1 MQTIMNKTG
10 SFNKTIALLAFS
22 FFISHFLF
30 SQIRELKNGYVLP
43 VKGKIRILV
52 IFAEVDCGL
61 CPGNCDWDNTNW
73 PPGQFPIGSEN
84 WFDRDLSAGKS
95 PSGYITRYYHE
106 MSGGDYTVLGSY
118 YPVIL
123 KIPCTGLTKYN
134 ASAKVIDMINEAP
147 LPEGFNLSDF
157 DNWSNDL
164 QEDAG
169 YSKANVPNKSIDAL
183 AIVWRNYLIPWGMQ
197 PFYQISTTT
206 HIKDYKI
213 PLGTSFHGINGSK
226 AGLDFLI
233 AEYFHGMSGPNN
245 WHSGSGGGR
254 HTFMTRTSS
263 FSITGQNASCSN
275 VVNGCD
281 RWQMDWRMGKAQT
294 IMARDEENRIDVP
307 ADFNIRNHPYGGTY
321 ILRDHVTTGDAI
333 RIKLPHFNWTKIG
346 DKKNQYLWIEN
357 HQGISSLDIQYYDDN
372 ECVDKMRKGMYV
384 FIQVGK
390 DVLAD
395 NDRIFLYEEQ
405 VTGNPNA
412 LASWLFP
419 LTSRGNFD
427 FKYLPDRKGQG
438 QGPCVWGSN
447 HIPKDRYSSE
457 TEANPF
463 TGHSDFFSIV
473 DVNNDGKLLSGDNWL
488 TGLSEIIRDSV
499 VFNFHVHSNSFV
511 AFRKDFNSKINI
523 SSNPSSAPV
532 YTHMSA
538 DGFGSGNVS
547 PADFDNRK
555 IRLNGVSV
563 EIIQENTDGKGAIK
577 VKITWDNY
585 DVNEDQRWC
594 GDIDLSNDPADPLT
608 RPSRI
613 NLKKGKTLRVDQGR
627 SATRYQG
634 ELQKDG
640 SFLFAEPSAL
650 TLQKG
655 TITEIEKRAKLII
668 ENGSTFII
676 KSGATLTIKKK
687 GKLIINAGSFLCIEP
702 GAILKLDPKAKFSSD
717 QSAISGVNPKLKVAS
732 SDCLKLDQ
740 VPQLKIRATA
750 VKSKKK
756 KKTKK

>member
-1 MQTIMNKTG
+1 MHKI
-10 SFNKTIALLAFS
+10 SFFYKAIALLAFTFI
-22 FFISHFLF
+22 FFHFSF

-61 CPGNCDWDNTNW
+61 CSGNCEWDNTNW
-73 PPGQFPIGSEN
+73 LPGQFPIGYDK
-84 WFDRDLSAGKS
+84 WFDKDLPAGAT
-95 PSGYITRYYHE
+95 PVGYITRYYHE

-118 YPVIL
+118 FPHIL

-164 QEDAG
+164 REDAG
-169 YSKANVPNKSIDAL
+169 YPKMNVPNKSIDAL
-183 AIVWRNYLIPWGMQ
+183 AIVWRNYNIPWGMQ
-197 PFYQISTTT
+197 PFNLISSTTN
-206 HIKDYKI
+206 IKDYKI
-213 PLGTSFHGINGSK
+213 PLGTSFYGMEGAK
-226 AGLDFLI
+226 TGLDLLI

-245 WHSGSGGGR
+245 WHTGSGGGR

-263 FSITGQNASCSN
+263 FSITGQNTSCAN

-294 IMARDEENRIDVP
+294 IMARDQENKTDVP
-307 ADFNIRNHPYGGTY
+307 ADFNIINNPYGGIY
-321 ILRDHVTTGDAI
+321 VLRDHVTTGDAI
-333 RIKLPHFNWTKIG
+333 RIKLPHFNWTKTG

-357 HQGISSLDIQYYDDN
+357 HQGVSSLDIQYYDPN
-372 ECVDKMRKGMYV
+372 ECVGKMRKGMYA

-395 NDRIFLYEEQ
+395 KDRVFLYEEQ
-405 VTGNPNA
+405 SPGNPNA

-427 FKYLPDRKGQG
+427 FKYLPERKGQG
-438 QGPCVWGSN
+438 QGPCVWGNN

-538 DGFGSGNVS
+538 DGFTSNNVN
-547 PADFDNRK
+547 PQGFDNRK

-563 EIIQENTDGKGAIK
+563 EIIQENADGKGAIK
-577 VKITWDNY
+577 VKISWDNY
-585 DVNEDQRWC
+585 DINESQRWC
-594 GDIDLSNDPADPLT
+594 GDIDLSNDPADPLSRT
-608 RPSRI
+608 SRI

-627 SATRYQG
+627 SATRYHG
-634 ELQKDG
+634 ESQKDG
-640 SFLFAEPSAL
+640 SFLFADPSSL

-655 TITEIEKRAKLII
+655 TITEIKKGAQLII

-676 KSGATLTIKKK
+676 KSDATLIISKK
-687 GKLIINAGSFLCIEP
+687 GKLMINPGSFLCIEP
-702 GAILKLDPKAKFSSD
+702 GAILKLDPKAKFLAD
-717 QSAISGVNPKLKVAS
+717 QSAVSGVNPKLKIPS
-732 SDCLKLDQ
+732 PNCLKLDQ
-740 VPQLKIRATA
+740 VPQLKICATP
-750 VKSKKK
+750 VKDKKK
-756 KKTKK
+756 INRK